1 MPPTPDPLSPPSSR
15 PATARSTAEH
25 PGSGPA
31 LLEVAHL
38 SVTYANGARGVQ
50 DVSLRV
56 GEGEIIA
63 VLGRNGAGKTSTLR
77 GIGGFLR
84 SEHTTV
90 GGQVVFE
97 GRELRGAGPTKTF
110 RRGIVLVPER
120 EKVFPAL
127 RVSEHL
133 HLAGAHGVRPTAP
146 CAFEPLERLRDRRAG
161 LLSGGERQMLA
172 LEVAWRS
179 QPRLLL
185 VDEASL
191 GLAPVV
197 VKELMSRLR
206 SMASERRTAVILVDQ
221 DASSAL
227 RVADRA
233 YVINHGQV
241 TWEGATNTVSAA
253 DIAREYLGTSR

>member
-1 MPPTPDPLSPPSSR
+1 MTATAEPPLSPP
-15 PATARSTAEH
+15 AGKA
-25 PGSGPA
+25 A
-31 LLEVAHL
+31 LLEVTHL

-56 GEGEIIA
+56 GEGEIVA

-84 SEHTTV
+84 SEHTAV
-90 GGQVVFE
+90 GGHVVFH
-97 GRELRGAGPTKTF
+97 GSDLRGAGPAKTF

-133 HLAGAHGVRPTAP
+133 QLASAHGVQASAP
-146 CAFEPLERLRDRRAG
+146 CAFEALERLRDRRAG

-172 LEVAWRS
+172 LEVAWRTN
-179 QPRLLL
+179 PRLLL

-197 VKELMSRLR
+197 VKDLMTRLR
-206 SMASERRTAVILVDQ
+206 AIASERRTAVILVDQ
-221 DASSAL
+221 DAASAL
-227 RVADRA
+227 RVADHA

-241 TWEGATNTVSAA
+241 TWEGATSTVSAA